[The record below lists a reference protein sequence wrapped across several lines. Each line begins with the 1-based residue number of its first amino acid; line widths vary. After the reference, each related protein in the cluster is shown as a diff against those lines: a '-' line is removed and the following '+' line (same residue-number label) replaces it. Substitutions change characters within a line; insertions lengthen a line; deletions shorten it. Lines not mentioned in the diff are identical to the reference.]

1 MRRHRVLL
9 VEDEAHA
16 RARLARAVEAHSRL
30 ELVGSVASC
39 AEARRALESAPDVL
53 LTDLKLPD
61 GSGLDLIRELRA
73 AGAKTVPMIIT
84 VFGDEPNVVAA
95 IEAGAMGY
103 LLKDAAADSVG
114 DAIQELLAG
123 GSPLSPS
130 IARHVLRRFQGLE
143 TPAETTDP
151 DAPRLSQ
158 REREILG
165 RIVRGFS
172 YKEIAQQLAVSTHT
186 VATHVRSIYR
196 KLSVHSRSEAVYEA
210 LQLGLVKLEE

>member
-16 RARLARAVEAHSRL
+16 RARLARAVEAHPRL
-30 ELVGSVASC
+30 ELVGSVGSC
-39 AEARRALESAPDVL
+39 AEARRALECRPDVL

-73 AGAKTVPMIIT
+73 GGAKTLSMIIT

-114 DAIQELLAG
+114 DAIQELVAG
-123 GSPLSPS
+123 GSPLSPA
-130 IARHVLRRFQGLE
+130 IARHVLKRFQGPE
-143 TPAETTDP
+143 APAETDP

-158 REREILG
+158 REREILV

-172 YKEIAQQLAVSTHT
+172 YKEIAGQLEVSTHT

-210 LQLGLVKLEE
+210 LQLGLVKLED

>member
-16 RARLARAVEAHSRL
+16 RARLARAVQAHAQL
-30 ELVGSVASC
+30 ELVGSVGSC

-61 GSGLDLIRELRA
+61 GSGLELIRELRA
-73 AGAKTVPMIIT
+73 SGSKTLPMIIT
-84 VFGDEPNVVAA
+84 VFGDEPNVLAA

-114 DAIQELLAG
+114 DAIHELLVG
-123 GSPLSPS
+123 GSPLSPA

-143 TPAETTDP
+143 APVEADP

-158 REREILG
+158 REREILV

-172 YKEIAQQLAVSTHT
+172 YKEIAGQLTVSTHT